1 MLVNGAWRSA
11 HGGAATAVCDPATGK
26 KVAQVPQG
34 DDRDARDAVDAAAAA
49 LRSWRTCSAKDRG
62 QILRRWYDLVMAARE
77 DLAQILTLEQGK
89 PIAEARAEVASAASF
104 IDWFAEE
111 GRRVYGETIP
121 APSTDQRLVVC
132 KQPVGVCAAIT
143 PWNFPSAMVTRKVAP
158 ALAAGCTIVVKP
170 AEQTPLSA
178 LALGA
183 LAEQAG
189 LPAGVLNIVTG
200 DPVAIGGV
208 LTGDPNVR
216 KLSFTGSTKTGRLL
230 MEQCAPTLKRL
241 SMELGGNAPFIV
253 FEDADLDAAV
263 QGALAAK
270 YRNSG
275 QTCIC
280 VNRFLVHEQ
289 VAQAFA
295 ARMAKAA
302 EALRVG
308 HGCEE
313 SVEQGPLIDA
323 QALAKMESMILDA
336 TDRGARLLCGGKLHA
351 MGGTFFQPTV
361 ITDVTPDMA
370 LSREEI
376 FGPIASIATFRNEEE
391 AIAMANAT
399 EYGLAAY
406 FYSRDMARLWRV
418 GNALEYGMVGINTGL
433 IANETAPFGG
443 VKQSGFGR
451 EGSRYG
457 IEEYLDIQYLCVG
470 GIDS

>member
-1 MLVNGAWRSA
+1 MLVNGTWRSA
-11 HGGAATAVCDPATGK
+11 YGGANTAVCDPATGK
-26 KVAQVPQG
+26 KVAQVPKG

-49 LRSWRTCSAKDRG
+49 LRSWRQCSAKDRG
-62 QILRRWYDLVMAARE
+62 QILRRWYDLVMASRE

-121 APSTDQRLVVC
+121 APTTDQRLVVC
-132 KQPVGVCAAIT
+132 RQPVGVCAAIT

-263 QGALAAK
+263 QGGLAAK

-275 QTCIC
+275 QTCIS

-289 VAQAFA
+289 IAQAFA
-295 ARMAKAA
+295 ARMAKAV

-323 QALAKMESMILDA
+323 QALAKVESMILDA
-336 TDRGARLLCGGKLHA
+336 TDRGARLLCGGKHHA

-361 ITDVTPDMA
+361 IVDVTPDMA

-433 IANETAPFGG
+433 IANEAAPFGG

-451 EGSRYG
+451 EGSRHG

-470 GIDS
+470 GIEP

>member
-1 MLVNGAWRSA
+1 M
-11 HGGAATAVCDPATGK
+11 
-26 KVAQVPQG
+26 
-34 DDRDARDAVDAAAAA
+34 
-49 LRSWRTCSAKDRG
+49 
-62 QILRRWYDLVMAARE
+62 
-77 DLAQILTLEQGK
+77 
-89 PIAEARAEVASAASF
+89 ASAASF

-121 APSTDQRLVVC
+121 APTTDRRLVVC
-132 KQPVGVCAAIT
+132 RQPVGVCAAIT

-275 QTCIC
+275 QTGIS

-289 VAQAFA
+289 IAQAFA
-295 ARMAKAA
+295 ARMAKAV

-323 QALAKMESMILDA
+323 QALAKVESMILDA
-336 TDRGARLLCGGKLHA
+336 TDRGARLLCGGKHHA

-361 ITDVTPDMA
+361 IIDVTPDMA

-376 FGPIASIATFRNEEE
+376 YGPIAAIATFRNEEE

-433 IANETAPFGG
+433 IANEAAPFGG

-451 EGSRYG
+451 EGSRHG

-470 GIDS
+470 GIDTGRGCVLAPRENKEVDL